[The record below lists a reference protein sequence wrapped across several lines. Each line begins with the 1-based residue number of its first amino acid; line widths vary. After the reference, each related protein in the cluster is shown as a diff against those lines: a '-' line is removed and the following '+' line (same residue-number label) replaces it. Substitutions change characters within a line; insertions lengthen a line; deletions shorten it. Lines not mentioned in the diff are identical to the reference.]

1 MIVGMFILM
10 TIVMSTFTLY
20 AVLHT
25 DKNNYTHILMAVTSG
40 IVFILA
46 GFEILDGLT
55 YYAGSTL
62 SIVVE
67 NSWIG
72 MLFIVLGVLMIL
84 YAAIHAIDII
94 RTASEKL

>member
-1 MIVGMFILM
+1 MIVGMFILII
-10 TIVMSTFTLY
+10 IVISTFTLY
-20 AVLHT
+20 AVLRI
-25 DKNNYTHILMAVTSG
+25 DQNNYTHILMAIASG
-40 IVFILA
+40 AVFILA

-62 SIVVE
+62 SITVE

-72 MLFIVLGVLMIL
+72 MLFMALGVLMIL
-84 YAAIHAIDII
+84 YATVHSIDII